1 MSPKRVRKPGP
12 ARPPTPRAKRKN
24 TKVTG
29 EKSEAAFLAKAA
41 GLGLGVA
48 KPWGDSRRYDFILD
62 NGECLHRIQ
71 VKCTESVR
79 MRAYETRAMY
89 TTGKGRAVCTKKDID
104 FIAAHVIPLDLWYI
118 VPVEVCMPAPMLRF
132 YPHRKAKRMRLEPYR
147 EAWNQ
152 VLPKESNIVGDIHA
166 HADETVYP
174 DVPLNAVILSE
185 GTEPRSGSAP
195 QSKDPSELKPATAI
209 ERRLHDADQSSSDR
223 LLAFFH
229 DLCRQTKPTRVP
241 KSSAPWPLPRL
252 KILLARKGKRIL
264 S

>member
-1 MSPKRVRKPGP
+1 MSPKRARKPGP

-89 TTGKGRAVCTKKDID
+89 TTGKGRAVYTKKDID

-132 YPHRKAKRMRLEPYR
+132 YPHLKPSAC
-147 EAWNQ
+147 AWNPTAKPGTRCS
-152 VLPKESNIVGDIHA
+152 LKNPIS
-166 HADETVYP
+166 
-174 DVPLNAVILSE
+174 SE
-185 GTEPRSGSAP
+185 ISTPTP
-195 QSKDPSELKPATAI
+195 
-209 ERRLHDADQSSSDR
+209 
-223 LLAFFH
+223 
-229 DLCRQTKPTRVP
+229 TKPSTRTSP
-241 KSSAPWPLPRL
+241 STLSS
-252 KILLARKGKRIL
+252 
-264 S
+264 